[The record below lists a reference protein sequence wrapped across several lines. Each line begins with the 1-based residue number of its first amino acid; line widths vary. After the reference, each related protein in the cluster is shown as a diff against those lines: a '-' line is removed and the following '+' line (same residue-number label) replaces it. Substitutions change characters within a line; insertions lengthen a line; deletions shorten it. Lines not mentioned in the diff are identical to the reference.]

1 MQDDLEE
8 YKIEVRKF
16 KEEVIEIQAP
26 GGKDL
31 KQHSGKETRNGQIS
45 KMIMEELI

>member
-8 YKIEVRKF
+8 YKNEVRKF
-16 KEEVIEIQAP
+16 KEEDIEKQTT
-26 GGKDL
+26 GSKDS